1 VSPDPTDEALRAASD
16 LFHKILASFSA
27 ERLLAR
33 GGKLTQ
39 PIRDSMTSQILAPE
53 KLEQLAADG
62 FEICVRALA
71 ARGAADVS
79 IHECNPD
86 EHDQ

>member
-1 VSPDPTDEALRAASD
+1 MSDTTDDALRAASD
-16 LFHKILASFSA
+16 LFHKIMASFSA

-33 GGKLTQ
+33 KMTQ
-39 PIRDSMTSQILAPE
+39 PMRDALTPQILTPE

-71 ARGAADVS
+71 ARGAPDVS
-79 IHECNPD
+79 IHECNPK
-86 EHDQ
+86 EHEL